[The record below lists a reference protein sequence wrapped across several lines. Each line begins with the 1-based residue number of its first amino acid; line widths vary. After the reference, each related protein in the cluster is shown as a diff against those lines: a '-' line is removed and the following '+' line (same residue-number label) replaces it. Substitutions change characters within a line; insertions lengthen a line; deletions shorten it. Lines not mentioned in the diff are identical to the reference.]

1 MALRFAAGNDAAILP
16 SITSAAMSERTFHW
30 ALIGP
35 GAIAHRFADA
45 VAQLDGC
52 RLHAVC
58 GRDAHRA
65 QQFAERWSVPGEP
78 AVLAHTDPAAV
89 MNDPAVDGVYVAT
102 PHGQHYEYVLAALQA
117 GKAVLCEKS
126 LVPNQEMGRRLVEAS
141 REHRTFLM
149 EAVWT
154 RFLPAYQEIAGWLR
168 AGRIGALHGMQ
179 SSFCFPAPY
188 DPDSRLFS
196 PALAGGALLDVGIY
210 NLTATRWVLQ
220 HALGEV
226 PPLVDLQVKAKR
238 APTGVDAR
246 LAVSMD
252 FGDGLVSQFHCAVDT
267 FAPNTLHV
275 LGEAG
280 AIVLP
285 ETFWE
290 ATRAQLLPARGT
302 AETVE
307 RPFEINGFENEI
319 REAMRC
325 ARAGEIE
332 SPVVPH
338 AETLAVLGWMDRIRA
353 QAGLRSP
360 FDEAFPAA

>member
-1 MALRFAAGNDAAILP
+1 M
-16 SITSAAMSERTFHW
+16 SASTFHW
-30 ALIGP
+30 AVIGP

-45 VAQLDGC
+45 VTQLDGC

-65 QQFAERWSVPGEP
+65 QQFADRWSRPGDP

-102 PHGQHYEYVLAALQA
+102 PHGQHFDYVLAALRA

-126 LVPNQEMGRRLVEAS
+126 LVPNQAMGRLLVEAS
-141 REHRTFLM
+141 RTHRAFLM

-154 RFLPAYQEIAGWLR
+154 RFLPLYQDLAAWLR
-168 AGRIGALHGMQ
+168 AGRIGALRGLQ
-179 SSFCFPAPY
+179 STFCFPAPY
-188 DPDSRLFS
+188 DPDGRIYN

-220 HALGEV
+220 HALGGV
-226 PPLVDLQVKAKR
+226 PPLVDLQVQAR
-238 APTGVDAR
+238 LAPTGVDAG
-246 LAVSMD
+246 LAVALD
-252 FGDGLVSQFHCAVDT
+252 FGDGLVSQFHCAIDT
-267 FAPNTLHV
+267 FAPNAMHI
-275 LGEAG
+275 LGETG

-302 AETVE
+302 PETIE

-319 REAMRC
+319 RETMRG

-332 SPVVPH
+332 SPVVSH

-353 QAGLRSP
+353 LAGVRYP
-360 FDEAFPAA
+360 FDDEFPPPR

>member
-1 MALRFAAGNDAAILP
+1 
-16 SITSAAMSERTFHW
+16 MSERTFHW

-35 GAIAHRFADA
+35 GSIAQRFAEA

-58 GRDAHRA
+58 GRDAQRA
-65 QQFAERWSVPGEP
+65 SAFAGRWSRPGEP

-102 PHGQHYEYVLAALQA
+102 PHGQHFEYVLAALQA

-126 LVPNQEMGRRLVEAS
+126 LVPNQAMGRRLVEAS
-141 REHRTFLM
+141 RAHRSFLM

-154 RFLPAYQEIAGWLR
+154 RFLPLYQDLAAWLR
-168 AGRIGALHGMQ
+168 DGRLGALRGMQ

-188 DPDSRLFS
+188 DPDSRIFS
-196 PALAGGALLDVGIY
+196 PALAGGALLDIGIY

-226 PPLVDLQVKAKR
+226 PPLVDLAVNAR
-238 APTGVDAR
+238 LAPTGVDAG
-246 LAVSMD
+246 LAVTLD
-252 FGDGLVSQFHCAVDT
+252 FGDGLTSQFQCAIDT
-267 FAPNTLHV
+267 FAPNTMHI
-275 LGEAG
+275 LGAAG

-290 ATRAQLLPARGT
+290 ATRAQWLPARGT
-302 AETVE
+302 PETMA

-319 REAMRC
+319 RETMRC

-353 QAGLRSP
+353 LAGVKSP
-360 FDEAFPAA
+360 FDDAFPPSA

>member
-141 REHRTFLM
+141 RAHRTFLM

>member
-45 VAQLDGC
+45 VAQLGGC

-126 LVPNQEMGRRLVEAS
+126 LVPNQEMGRRLVQAS
-141 REHRTFLM
+141 RAHRTFLM

-275 LGEAG
+275 LGDAG

>member
-1 MALRFAAGNDAAILP
+1 
-16 SITSAAMSERTFHW
+16 MSDSTFQW
-30 ALIGP
+30 AVIGP

-45 VAQLDGC
+45 VARLDGC

-65 QQFAERWSVPGEP
+65 QQFADRWSAPGEP
-78 AVLAHTDPAAV
+78 AVLAHTDPAVLLA
-89 MNDPAVDGVYVAT
+89 DPAIDGVYVAT
-102 PHGQHYEYVLAALQA
+102 PHGQHYEPVLAALRA

-126 LVPNQEMGRRLVEAS
+126 LVPNQEMGRRLVEAA
-141 REHRTFLM
+141 RTHRSFLM

-154 RFLPAYQEIAGWLR
+154 RFLPAYQELAAWLR
-168 AGRIGALHGMQ
+168 DGRLGALHGLQ

-188 DPDSRLFS
+188 DPDSRIFS

-226 PPLVDLQVKAKR
+226 PPLVDLQVRAKL

-246 LAVSMD
+246 LAVALD

-267 FAPNTLHV
+267 FAPNTMQV
-275 LGEAG
+275 LGAAG

-290 ATRAQLLPARGT
+290 ATRLQWLPARGT
-302 AETVE
+302 AETIE

-353 QAGLRSP
+353 LAGVRYP
-360 FDEAFPAA
+360 FDDDFPPPR

>member
-1 MALRFAAGNDAAILP
+1 MPRTRTI
-16 SITSAAMSERTFHW
+16 SIVPMSDSTSHTFHW
-30 ALIGP
+30 AVIGP

-45 VAQLDGC
+45 VARLDGC

-65 QQFAERWSVPGEP
+65 QQFADRWSRPDEAP
-78 AVLAHTDPAAV
+78 VLAHTDPAAV
-89 MNDPAVDGVYVAT
+89 MSDPAVDGVYVAT
-102 PHGQHYEYVLAALQA
+102 PHGQHFDYVLAALRA

-126 LVPNQEMGRRLVEAS
+126 LVPNQAMGRRLVEAS
-141 REHRTFLM
+141 REHRAFLM

-154 RFLPAYQEIAGWLR
+154 RFLPAYAEVATWLR
-168 AGRIGALHGMQ
+168 EGRIGALRGMQ

-188 DPDSRLFS
+188 DPDGRIFN

-210 NLTATRWVLQ
+210 NLTATRWMLQ

-226 PPLVDLQVKAKR
+226 PPLADLDVRAR
-238 APTGVDAR
+238 LAPTGVDAR
-246 LAVSMD
+246 LAVTLD
-252 FGDGLVSQFHCAVDT
+252 FGDGLTSQFVCAIDSY
-267 FAPNTLHV
+267 APNSMQV
-275 LGEAG
+275 LGEQG

-290 ATRAQLLPARGT
+290 ATRVQLLPARGT
-302 AETVE
+302 PETLE
-307 RPFEINGFENEI
+307 RPFEINGFEGEI

-353 QAGLRSP
+353 LAGVRYA
-360 FDEAFPAA
+360 FDEAFPSPA

>member
-1 MALRFAAGNDAAILP
+1 
-16 SITSAAMSERTFHW
+16 MSDSTFQW

-35 GAIAHRFADA
+35 GSIAHRFADA
-45 VAQLDGC
+45 VARLDGC

-58 GRDAHRA
+58 GRDAHRTR
-65 QQFAERWSVPGEP
+65 QFADRWSRPGDA

-89 MNDPAVDGVYVAT
+89 MSDPAVDGVYIAT
-102 PHGQHYEYVLAALQA
+102 PHGQHFDFALAALRA

-126 LVPNQEMGRRLVEAS
+126 LVPNLAMGQRLVEAA
-141 REHRTFLM
+141 RAHRVFLM

-154 RFLPAYQEIAGWLR
+154 RFLPLYQDLGAWLR
-168 AGRIGALHGMQ
+168 EGRVGALRGMQ
-179 SSFCFPAPY
+179 STFCFPAPY
-188 DPDSRLFS
+188 DPDSRIFS

-220 HALGEV
+220 HAVGEV
-226 PPLVDLQVKAKR
+226 PPLRDLQVHAKL

-246 LAVSMD
+246 LAVTLD
-252 FGDGLVSQFHCAVDT
+252 FGDGLVSQFVCGIDGYALNAMHIV
-267 FAPNTLHV
+267 
-275 LGEAG
+275 GEHG
-280 AIVLP
+280 AIILP

-302 AETVE
+302 PETIE

-325 ARAGEIE
+325 TRAGEIE
-332 SPVVPH
+332 SPVVSH

-353 QAGLRSP
+353 LAGVKYP
-360 FDEAFPAA
+360 FDDDFPSPLPGHRPAD

>member
-1 MALRFAAGNDAAILP
+1 M
-16 SITSAAMSERTFHW
+16 AAMSDRSFHW

-45 VAQLDGC
+45 VARLEGG

-58 GRDAHRA
+58 GRDAHRT
-65 QQFAERWSVPGEP
+65 QQFADRWSRPGEP

-102 PHGQHYEYVLAALQA
+102 PHGQHFEYVLAALRA

-141 REHRTFLM
+141 RQHRAFLM

-154 RFLPAYQEIAGWLR
+154 RFLPAYQDLAAWLR
-168 AGRIGALHGMQ
+168 DGRLGALRGMQ
-179 SSFCFPAPY
+179 SSFCFPAPF
-188 DPDSRLFS
+188 DPDSRIFN

-226 PPLVDLQVKAKR
+226 PPLVDLAVKAR
-238 APTGVDAR
+238 LASTGVDAG
-246 LAVSMD
+246 LAVTLD
-252 FGDGLVSQFHCAVDT
+252 FGDGLVSQFQCAVDT
-267 FAPNTLHV
+267 FAPNTMHI
-275 LGEAG
+275 LGDAG

-290 ATRAQLLPARGT
+290 AIRVQWLPARGH
-302 AETVE
+302 AETIE
-307 RPFEINGFENEI
+307 RPFEINGFEGEI
-319 REAMRC
+319 RETMRC
-325 ARAGEIE
+325 VRAGEIE

-353 QAGLRSP
+353 LAGVRYP
-360 FDEAFPAA
+360 FDDDFPPPR

>member
-1 MALRFAAGNDAAILP
+1 
-16 SITSAAMSERTFHW
+16 MSEPTFQW

-35 GAIAHRFADA
+35 GSIAHRFAEA
-45 VAQLDGC
+45 VARLDGC

-65 QQFAERWSVPGEP
+65 RQFAERWSQAGDPP
-78 AVLAHTDPAAV
+78 VLAHTDPAAV

-102 PHGQHYEYVLAALQA
+102 PHGQHFEYVLAALQA

-141 REHRTFLM
+141 RAHRAFLM

-154 RFLPAYQEIAGWLR
+154 RFLPIYQELAAWLR
-168 AGRIGALHGMQ
+168 AGRIGALRGLQ

-226 PPLVDLQVKAKR
+226 PPLVDLQVKAAL

-246 LAVSMD
+246 LAVALD
-252 FGDGLVSQFHCAVDT
+252 FGGGLVSQFHCAIDT
-267 FAPNTLHV
+267 FAPNTLQV
-275 LGEAG
+275 LGESG

-285 ETFWE
+285 DTFWE
-290 ATRAQLLPARGT
+290 ATRAQLLPARGM
-302 AETVE
+302 AETIE

-325 ARAGEIE
+325 ARVGEIE

-353 QAGLRSP
+353 LAGVRSP
-360 FDEAFPAA
+360 FDDTFPPR

>member
-1 MALRFAAGNDAAILP
+1 
-16 SITSAAMSERTFHW
+16 MSEPTFQW

-35 GAIAHRFADA
+35 GAIAHRFAEA
-45 VAQLDGC
+45 VARLDGC

-65 QQFAERWSVPGEP
+65 RQFAERWSQGGEP

-89 MNDPAVDGVYVAT
+89 MNDPAIDGVYVAT
-102 PHGQHYEYVLAALQA
+102 PHGQHFEYVLAALQA

-141 REHRTFLM
+141 RAHRAFLM

-154 RFLPAYQEIAGWLR
+154 RFLPVYQELAAWLR
-168 AGRIGALHGMQ
+168 AGRIGALRGLQ

-226 PPLVDLQVKAKR
+226 PPLVDLQVKAAL

-246 LAVSMD
+246 LAVALD
-252 FGDGLVSQFHCAVDT
+252 FGGGLVSQFHCAIDT
-267 FAPNTLHV
+267 FAPNTLQV
-275 LGEAG
+275 LGESG

-290 ATRAQLLPARGT
+290 ATRAQLLPARGV
-302 AETVE
+302 AETIE

-353 QAGLRSP
+353 LAGVRSP
-360 FDEAFPAA
+360 FDDAFPPR

>member
-1 MALRFAAGNDAAILP
+1 M
-16 SITSAAMSERTFHW
+16 SAATSDSTFHW

-58 GRDAHRA
+58 GRDAHRTQA
-65 QQFAERWSVPGEP
+65 FADLWSRPGEP

-89 MNDPAVDGVYVAT
+89 MNDPAIDGVYVAT
-102 PHGQHYEYVLAALQA
+102 PHGQHYDFVLAALQA

-126 LVPNQEMGRRLVEAS
+126 LVPNQAMGRRLVDAA
-141 REHRTFLM
+141 RTHRAFLM

-154 RFLPAYQEIAGWLR
+154 RFLPLYAGLADWLR
-168 AGRIGALHGMQ
+168 DGRIGALRGMQ
-179 SSFCFPAPY
+179 STFCFPAPY
-188 DPDSRLFS
+188 DPDSRIFN

-220 HALGEV
+220 HALGDV
-226 PPLVDLQVKAKR
+226 PPLVDLQVRAR
-238 APTGVDAR
+238 LAPTGVDAR
-246 LAVSMD
+246 LAVSLD
-252 FGDGLVSQFHCAVDT
+252 FGDGLVSQFLCGVDGY
-267 FAPNTLHV
+267 APNAMHIV
-275 LGEAG
+275 GEQG

-290 ATRAQLLPARGT
+290 ARRAQLLPAHGT
-302 AETVE
+302 PELME
-307 RPFEINGFENEI
+307 RPFEINGFENQI

-353 QAGLRSP
+353 LAGVRYP
-360 FDEAFPAA
+360 FDEAFPDEFPDDAPGHPRPG